1 MTVFAS
7 TFAFF
12 AAAAQIIAPATVSN
26 VTWSQNPDTH
36 VVTVT
41 YRLSESAIITAE
53 VLTNGVPLK
62 GVTHLVGD
70 VNRWV
75 ESDGTADNGFLW
87 APECSHPGLYDL
99 PADSEIR
106 VKAWTKAD
114 PPDYIVTSLVIS
126 NSVAYYPSEDAL
138 PGGIGADEYRFD
150 SLVMRRIHAK
160 NVVWRMGE
168 PNGGLERGWNKWST
182 NNVHYVRLS
191 RDYYMGVFE
200 ITQRQWM
207 RIRNEQKG
215 SYVNGVDDYY
225 RPAEA
230 VKWTDIRGSSVG
242 LNWPNEDYDTAHG
255 VDYWSFLGKARGTTG
270 LLLELPTEAQ
280 WEYACRAGTYG
291 AYGNGESLEV
301 SAFTPNGSGGGSNAI
316 SARLNRLGRNV
327 YNGGHANGTAIYS
340 AGASTGGTA
349 RVGSY
354 LPNGWGLYDMHGNV
368 REWCIDRLSDLPE
381 TDPNAVTVDPVGGTA
396 LTTRIMRGGG
406 HSDSPYQCRCA
417 NRGGV
422 GQTTGWGGVC
432 GFRVAC
438 EILEDG
444 VAMAT
449 GE

>member
-1 MTVFAS
+1 MTLFAS
-7 TFAFF
+7 TFAFL
-12 AAAAQIIAPATVSN
+12 AAAAQVIAPASVSN
-26 VTWSQNPDTH
+26 VSWSQDPDTH
-36 VVTVT
+36 VVTVF
-41 YRLSESAIITAE
+41 YRLSESAIVTAE

-62 GVTHLVGD
+62 GVTHLAGD

-75 ESDGTADNGFLW
+75 ESDGVSDSMFLW

-99 PADSEIR
+99 PADSEIH

-114 PPDYIVTSLVIS
+114 PPDYMVASLVIS

-150 SLVMRRIHAK
+150 SLVMRRMHAK

-168 PNGGLERGWNKWST
+168 PSSGRERGWNMWST
-182 NNVHYVRLS
+182 NNVHYVRLT

-207 RIRNEQKG
+207 RITNVRKG
-215 SYVNGVDDYY
+215 GYENGVDDYY

-230 VKWTDIRGSSVG
+230 VKWTEIRGSSVG

-255 VDYWSFLGKARGTTG
+255 VDNGSFLGMARGTTG

-291 AYGNGESLEV
+291 AFGNGESLEV

-316 SARLNRLGRNV
+316 SARLNRLGRNL
-327 YNGGHANGTAIYS
+327 YNGGHANNKAIYS

-354 LPNGWGLYDMHGNV
+354 LPNGWGLYDMHGNI
-368 REWCIDRLSDLPE
+368 REWCIDRFAPLPD
-381 TDPNAVTVDPVGGTA
+381 TDPDAVTVDPVGGT
-396 LTTRIMRGGG
+396 TSNSRVMRGGG
-406 HSDSPYQCRCA
+406 HLDSPYACRCA
-417 NRGGV
+417 NRGSV
-422 GQTTGWGGVC
+422 GQTTGWTGVC